1 MLYLWDKERCSK
13 KENSHNKTE
22 FSEINALT
30 AEMKNSVKELE
41 DKLEEISLRLNQKER
56 EEGKK
61 REREKIE
68 EK

>member
-1 MLYLWDKERCSK
+1 
-13 KENSHNKTE
+13 
-22 FSEINALT
+22 
-30 AEMKNSVKELE
+30 MKNSVKELE